1 MQSEGILTAK
11 ARPRSGRSL
20 PKFQLSGPS
29 TRTGIQLHWRH
40 TTLLAAAPLNPYDS
54 LMISTTYLERRRL
67 ESLDPAELAEHQL
80 RRLNRLLKT
89 ILPENR
95 FYADKLS
102 AYASAD
108 ALADTAGPLRSLDDL
123 ADLPF
128 TYKDELLSAR
138 EGEHL
143 AANLTYPQKQ
153 YVRFH
158 QTSGTRGRP
167 LVVLDTA
174 KDWEWWLDCW
184 QFVLDAADIQADDCV
199 LMAFSFGPFIGFWSA
214 YEAAT
219 ARGCLV
225 VPGGGMSTAARLELI
240 RSSKV
245 TSLFC
250 TPSYALHM
258 AEVGTQHQIDVG
270 TLGVLRLVLSG
281 EPGGSIAEKRA
292 RIQSAWKAQVID
304 HGGAS
309 EVGPWGYGDAGGRGL
324 HVLESEF
331 IAEFLSVE
339 TGTPAMEGE
348 LSELVLTN
356 LGRFGCPVIRYRT
369 GDLVRPVWRHDEVN
383 RFVLL
388 DGDVL
393 GRADD
398 MMIVRGVNVYPSSV
412 EKILL
417 SFPEVVEYRL
427 IVRKV
432 SEMDRLL
439 IEIED
444 RLEQPDRVREELRL
458 RMGLKVEVQCVPL
471 GSLPRFEGKGK
482 RFIDER

>member
-1 MQSEGILTAK
+1 
-11 ARPRSGRSL
+11 
-20 PKFQLSGPS
+20 
-29 TRTGIQLHWRH
+29 
-40 TTLLAAAPLNPYDS
+40 
-54 LMISTTYLERRRL
+54 MISTTYLERRQL
-67 ESLDPAELAEHQL
+67 ESLGPDELAQHQL
-80 RRLNRLLKT
+80 KRLNGLLKS
-89 ILPENR
+89 ILPKNS
-95 FYADKLS
+95 FYAAKLS
-102 AYASAD
+102 SYACPD
-108 ALADTAGPLRSLDDL
+108 ALADQAGPLSSLEDL

-128 TYKDELLSAR
+128 TYKEELLSAR
-138 EGEHL
+138 ESEYL
-143 AANLTYPQKQ
+143 AANLTYPQNQ

-174 KDWEWWLDCW
+174 EDWQWWLDCW

-214 YEAAT
+214 YEAAI

-240 RSSKV
+240 RSSKATAV
-245 TSLFC
+245 FC

-258 AEVGTQHQIDVG
+258 AEVGAEHQIDVG
-270 TLGVLRLVLSG
+270 TLGVLRLVVSG
-281 EPGGSIAEKRA
+281 EPGGSVAEKRQ
-292 RIQSAWKAQVID
+292 RIQSTWNAQIID
-304 HGGAS
+304 HGGS
-309 EVGPWGYGDAGGRGL
+309 TEVGPWGYGDSTGRGM

-331 IAEFLSVE
+331 IAEFLSLE
-339 TGTPAMEGE
+339 TGAPATEGE

-356 LGRFGCPVIRYRT
+356 LGRVGSPIIRYRT

-388 DGDVL
+388 EGGVL
-393 GRADD
+393 GRTDD
-398 MMIVRGVNVYPSSV
+398 MVIVRGVNVFPSSV

-427 IVRKV
+427 TARKL
-432 SEMDRLL
+432 SEMDQLL
-439 IEIED
+439 IEVED
-444 RLEQPDRVREELRL
+444 RLQQPDRIREELRVRL
-458 RMGLKVEVQCVPL
+458 GLKVEVRCVAL